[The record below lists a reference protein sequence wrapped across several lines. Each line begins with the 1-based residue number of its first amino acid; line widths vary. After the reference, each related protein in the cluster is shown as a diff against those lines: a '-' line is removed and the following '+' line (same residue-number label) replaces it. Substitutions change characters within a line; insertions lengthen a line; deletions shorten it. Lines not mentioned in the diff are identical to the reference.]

1 MIGCDCATCRST
13 DPRDR
18 RWRTSVRVE
27 TDAKQSLLID
37 AGPDLRA
44 QALAFDVRR
53 VDAILFTH
61 GHSDH
66 ILGLDDVRRFNAMQ
80 RGSMPCY
87 GDPMTL
93 RDIRR
98 TFAYVFD
105 AATPRGG
112 GLPQLDL
119 YEVAGT
125 FCFGRQE
132 VIPVPIFHGDRA
144 ILGYRLGGFAYLT
157 DCSRIPE
164 SSWPLLEG
172 LDLLVLDALREA
184 RHPTHFSLTEAVEA
198 ARRIAP
204 RRTCFTHMCHD
215 LAHAATC
222 ARLPEGVELAYDG
235 LVVDI

>member
-1 MIGCDCATCRST
+1 MIGCDCATCRSE

-27 TDAKQSLLID
+27 TVDGQSLLID

-44 QALAFDVRR
+44 QALAFGIRR

-80 RGSMPCY
+80 RRPMPCF
-87 GDPMTL
+87 GDAATL
-93 RDIRR
+93 RDVRR

-105 AATPRGG
+105 SATPHGG

-119 YEVAGT
+119 FEIGGP
-125 FCFGRQE
+125 FCIGRQE
-132 VIPVPIFHGDRA
+132 IVPIPIFHGDRA
-144 ILGYRLGGFAYLT
+144 ILGLRFGPFAYLT
-157 DCSRIPE
+157 DCSRIPDD
-164 SSWPLLEG
+164 SWRSLEG
-172 LDLLVLDALREA
+172 LDLLVLDALRE
-184 RHPTHFSLTEAVEA
+184 RPHPTHFSLSEAVSA
-198 ARRIAP
+198 AGRIAA

-215 LAHAATC
+215 LGHAATC
-222 ARLPEGVELAYDG
+222 ARLPRGMELAYDG
-235 LVVDI
+235 LVVDL

>member
-13 DPRDR
+13 DRRDR

-27 TDAKQSLLID
+27 TDDEQSLLID

-112 GLPQLDL
+112 GVPQLDL
-119 YEVAGT
+119 YEVAGP

-235 LVVDI
+235 LVVDL